1 MHLNQ
6 LLRRFVSF
14 ATIFVFGL
22 ILASCASAPK
32 VFTNENP
39 QAKFDSYKTYN
50 YEAVLGTDEEKGY
63 RSILSK
69 HMIDAINIEM
79 RSRGYALAD
88 NPNLIINFYVHTEEK
103 IRTTTSPSMG
113 GYYGYRSNRYGV
125 YGGYDT
131 QVTQYTEGTLNID
144 LVDNAA
150 HELAWE
156 GVTVGRITD
165 KVKENLTAAVHDAV
179 AVIFEDFPHYAPG
192 FVPPTPPQG
201 E

>member
-1 MHLNQ
+1 
-6 LLRRFVSF
+6 
-14 ATIFVFGL
+14 
-22 ILASCASAPK
+22 

-50 YEAVLGTDEEKGY
+50 YEAVLGTDEQKGY
-63 RSILSK
+63 RSILSN

-103 IRTTTSPSMG
+103 IRTTTSPSMS

-156 GVTVGRITD
+156 GVTVGRITN
-165 KVKENLTAAVHDAV
+165 KVKENLTAAVHSAV

>member
-1 MHLNQ
+1 MHVNQ
-6 LLRRFVSF
+6 LLRKLRSIT
-14 ATIFVFGL
+14 TIFAIGL
-22 ILASCASAPK
+22 ILASCASTPK

-39 QAKFDSYKTYN
+39 QANFQSYKTYN
-50 YEAVLGTDEEKGY
+50 FEAMLGTDERKGY
-63 RSILSK
+63 RSILSN
-69 HMIDAINIEM
+69 HMIDATNTEM
-79 RSRGYALAD
+79 RSRGYTLSD
-88 NPNLIINFYVHTEEK
+88 SPDLIINFYVHTQEK
-103 IRTTTSPSMG
+103 IRTTSSPSMG
-113 GYYGYRSNRYGV
+113 GYYGYRGSRYGA

-165 KVKENLTAAVHDAV
+165 KVKENLKAAVHGAV
-179 AVIFEDFPHYAPG
+179 AVVFDNFPHYAPG

-201 E
+201 D